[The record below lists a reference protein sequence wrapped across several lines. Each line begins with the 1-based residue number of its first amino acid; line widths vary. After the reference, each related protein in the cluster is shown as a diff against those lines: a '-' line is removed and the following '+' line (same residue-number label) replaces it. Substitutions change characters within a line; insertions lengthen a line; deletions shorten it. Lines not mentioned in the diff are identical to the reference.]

1 MRGKTYFSCINLY
14 EIITLFLFSFNVF
27 VIQQTLLLYTSMW
40 LPISFTVE
48 TYLTAAAETTEMFK
62 VLAV

>member
-1 MRGKTYFSCINLY
+1 M
-14 EIITLFLFSFNVF
+14 FLFSFNVF